1 MTVLVD
7 QSGSVLGRFLPE
19 RRVKTIDAPAAARRE
34 RVSLRVRLAGRGRA
48 VKDFVVA
55 VTAFGCCD
63 YAAFQWHSWSGFLA
77 IGISVLL
84 VDHSVDRKPA
94 PSGGDGP

>member
-7 QSGSVLGRFLPE
+7 HSGSVLGRFLPE
-19 RRVKTIDAPAAARRE
+19 RRVKTIAAPTARRE
-34 RVSLRVRLAGRGRA
+34 RAPLRARLAGRGRA

-63 YAAFQWHSWSGFLA
+63 YAAFQWHSWAGFLA

-94 PSGGDGP
+94 PPGGDGP